1 MKKNK
6 ISKKISL
13 FTEDTADNVSYEN
26 YGSSTIQSLVNN
38 NDKISEQ

>member
-13 FTEDTADNVSYEN
+13 FTEDTADNVSYDD
-26 YGSSTIQSLVNN
+26 YGSSTINSLIGNN
-38 NDKISEQ
+38 ETIS